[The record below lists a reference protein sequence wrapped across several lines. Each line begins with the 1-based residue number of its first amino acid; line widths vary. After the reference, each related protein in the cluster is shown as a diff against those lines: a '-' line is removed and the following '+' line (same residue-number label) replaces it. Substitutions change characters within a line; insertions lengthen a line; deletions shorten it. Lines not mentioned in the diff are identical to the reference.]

1 MRPLNTWVDY
11 EPRMRQEA
19 SATTTPFFFWYQKI
33 NQLSGS
39 CLGPDAQRRHQ
50 TTLKSDCDATVH
62 LDFFASELCLRG
74 DAPIAQPHLSESGDV
89 LCWNGEVWS
98 IPLSEFN
105 CALLISIFR
114 EDLRRAGRMF
124 LSFCPSQS
132 QLVIASQLKV
142 RPEENDGI
150 KLSAAMGGLDDASDI
165 VQLLGIIE
173 GP

>member
-1 MRPLNTWVDY
+1 MCGIAFVAGWHAGT
-11 EPRMRQEA
+11 A
-19 SATTTPFFFWYQKI
+19 SHC
-33 NQLSGS
+33 S
-39 CLGPDAQRRHQ
+39 CLQDDASVEYMGRLRAANAARGPDAQGRHQ

-89 LCWNGEVWS
+89 LCWNGE
-98 IPLSEFN
+98 
-105 CALLISIFR
+105 IF
-114 EDLRRAGRMF
+114 EGLD
-124 LSFCPSQS
+124 
-132 QLVIASQLKV
+132 V

-165 VQLLGIIE
+165 VQLLGTIE